1 MSSRLLLS
9 AGGTGGHIF
18 PAIALA
24 NELKTLHGCS
34 VLFTAGK
41 LSKNPYFP
49 IEEFTFKDVS
59 CSSMLFKGA
68 YLNSKG
74 IIESMRIIKDY
85 KPDAVI
91 GFGSYYTLPTLA
103 AATLLRVPIL
113 LHEANSIPGRVNRIF
128 SPFAKKTWV
137 SFSEAKNKL
146 SGVVEQCKMPL
157 RKQFKKGSASRKDA
171 FAYFDLDVSLPT
183 ILVFGG
189 SQGAKRINNLFSESL
204 LEYVKNIQII
214 HFTGSAADEEVF
226 SKRYQAF
233 GVRHYVKSFEK
244 RIDLAWIAADMA
256 VTRAGASSLAEQWE
270 FEVPGILIPY
280 PEATD
285 NHQDFNANDLVNA
298 GLCYKLREKDIN
310 ASVFLET
317 VQRLIQNRKSM
328 QTHFIENKKKDTQL
342 DLSQHIMDWIK
353 LCKN

>member
-1 MSSRLLLS
+1 MSCRLLLS

-18 PAIALA
+18 PAVALA
-24 NELKTLHGCS
+24 NELKSQHDCS
-34 VLFTAGK
+34 ILFTAGM

-49 IEEFTFKDVS
+49 REEFAFKDVS
-59 CSSMLFKGA
+59 CSSKLLKGA

-74 IIESMRIIKDY
+74 VIESIRIINDY
-85 KPDAVI
+85 KPDAVV

-113 LHEANSIPGRVNRIF
+113 LHEANSIPGRINRFF

-146 SGVVEQCKMPL
+146 TGLVELCKMPL
-157 RKQFKKGSASRKDA
+157 RAELKKGLISKEEASSYFNLDA
-171 FAYFDLDVSLPT
+171 RLPT
-183 ILVFGG
+183 LLIFGG
-189 SQGAKRINNLFSESL
+189 SQGAKRINHLFSESL
-204 LEYVKNIQII
+204 LNQLQNIQIM
-214 HFTGSAADEEVF
+214 HFTGSAIDEELF
-226 SKRYQAF
+226 SNRYRAR
-233 GVRHYVKSFEK
+233 GIRHYVKSFEK
-244 RIDLAWIAADMA
+244 RMDLAWIAADMA
-256 VTRAGASSLAEQWE
+256 ITRAGASSLAEQWE

-298 GLCYKLREKDIN
+298 GLCYKLREIEIRE
-310 ASVFLET
+310 SVFLEM
-317 VQRLIQNRKSM
+317 VQRLICNQEAMRAR
-328 QTHFIENKKKDTQL
+328 FIESKKSDTQL